1 MMLKNFLTLLLCLS
15 IFFQISWA
23 QSIDENRQYF
33 RDHFE
38 KKELYITMR
47 DGVKL
52 FTSVYSPKNKT
63 QSYPMLMM
71 RTPYSCSPYGP
82 DQYTDRI
89 PDYYTHLMKEGYIFV
104 FQDVRGRYMSEGEY
118 VDVRPFIPNKTG
130 DQTDDNSDT
139 YDAIDWLVNNIEN
152 NNGRVGIFGISYP
165 GFYSTMSLP
174 EAHPALKAVSPQA
187 PVTDWFIGDD
197 FHHNGAFFLMDA
209 FRFYSAFGRPRPEP
223 TTVGKP
229 SLVKETMEDNYEFFM
244 EIGPIKNVKKQ
255 YFGDSIK
262 FWNDLM
268 AHPNMDDFWKARN
281 PRPHLKDV
289 TPAVMTVGGF
299 FDAEDSFGP
308 FGVYRAVEEQNDQ
321 DTENRLVMG
330 PWYHGQ
336 WARGDGNRMGNVFW
350 GFNSTDYYKHHIE
363 LPFFNY
369 YLKEKGDMTL
379 PEASIFLTGENTWNA
394 YEDWPPKGAVE
405 KSLYF
410 HPKGGLSFEVP
421 SGADSFDEY
430 VADPNRPVP
439 YTEDVHM
446 RRTREYMTDDQRF
459 ASRRPDVMVY
469 ESDVL
474 EEDVT
479 LTGPITADLFVST
492 TGTDADYV
500 VKLIDVFPDLLPNY
514 TPNEKGVPMG
524 GYQMMVRGDVFRG
537 RFRNSFEKP
546 EPFTP
551 GEVTEVEFTMPDV
564 GHTFKKGH
572 RIMIQVQNSWFPLVD
587 RNPQKFVNIYE
598 CDEDDFQ
605 KATHRIYHDADRP
618 SQVKVTVLEK

>member
-209 FRFYSAFGRPRPEP
+209 FRFILLSAALA
-223 TTVGKP
+223 P
-229 SLVKETMEDNYEFFM
+229 S
-244 EIGPIKNVKKQ
+244 
-255 YFGDSIK
+255 
-262 FWNDLM
+262 
-268 AHPNMDDFWKARN
+268 
-281 PRPHLKDV
+281 
-289 TPAVMTVGGF
+289 
-299 FDAEDSFGP
+299 
-308 FGVYRAVEEQNDQ
+308 
-321 DTENRLVMG
+321 RL
-330 PWYHGQ
+330 P
-336 WARGDGNRMGNVFW
+336 
-350 GFNSTDYYKHHIE
+350 
-363 LPFFNY
+363 
-369 YLKEKGDMTL
+369 
-379 PEASIFLTGENTWNA
+379 
-394 YEDWPPKGAVE
+394 
-405 KSLYF
+405 
-410 HPKGGLSFEVP
+410 
-421 SGADSFDEY
+421 
-430 VADPNRPVP
+430 
-439 YTEDVHM
+439 
-446 RRTREYMTDDQRF
+446 
-459 ASRRPDVMVY
+459 
-469 ESDVL
+469 
-474 EEDVT
+474 
-479 LTGPITADLFVST
+479 
-492 TGTDADYV
+492 
-500 VKLIDVFPDLLPNY
+500 
-514 TPNEKGVPMG
+514 
-524 GYQMMVRGDVFRG
+524 
-537 RFRNSFEKP
+537 
-546 EPFTP
+546 
-551 GEVTEVEFTMPDV
+551 
-564 GHTFKKGH
+564 
-572 RIMIQVQNSWFPLVD
+572 
-587 RNPQKFVNIYE
+587 
-598 CDEDDFQ
+598 
-605 KATHRIYHDADRP
+605 
-618 SQVKVTVLEK
+618 